1 MLVVVTGS
9 TKHTQMNFRL
19 LIKIVAISLAT
30 VFSYSCSKKHV
41 ELYLLDTIDVFVEV
55 KNGKNLLFFGFVGG
69 TNIDGTSIRTLVPIN
84 FKDSISVRIASKGV
98 TKFYKSVKLKKG
110 KFLYIENSL
119 EGILI
124 YSRKEMLLRI

>member
-1 MLVVVTGS
+1 
-9 TKHTQMNFRL
+9 MNFRL
-19 LIKIVAISLAT
+19 LIKVIAISLAT
-30 VFSYSCSKKHV
+30 VSCSKKHV
-41 ELYLLDTIDVFVEV
+41 ELYLLETSDVFVEV
-55 KNGKNLLFFGFVGG
+55 KNGKTLLFFGFVGG
-69 TNIDGTSIRTLVPIN
+69 TNINGTSIRTLVPIN

-124 YSRKEMLLRI
+124 YSRKEKLLRI